1 MENVRP
7 TTQSDLEYVYG
18 CDQIPTI
25 LKDKFQCEWYSHK
38 CMGNG
43 RSTTQTIHNL
53 LKSVPAI
60 RRHHIIFQMDPRRLL
75 ENA

>member
-1 MENVRP
+1 MENVRS
-7 TTQSDLEYVYG
+7 TTQCDPEHICG

-25 LKDKFQCEWYSHK
+25 LTDKFQCEWYSQK

-43 RSTTQTIHNL
+43 SSTTQTIRYQ

-60 RRHHIIFQMDPRRLL
+60 HRYHIIFQMDPRDLL
-75 ENA
+75 ANT